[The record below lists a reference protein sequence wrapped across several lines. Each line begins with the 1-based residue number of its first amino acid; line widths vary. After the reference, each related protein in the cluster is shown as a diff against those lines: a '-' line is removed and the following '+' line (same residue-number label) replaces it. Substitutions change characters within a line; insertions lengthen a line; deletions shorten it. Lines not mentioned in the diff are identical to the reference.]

1 MENKNMYSKAMD
13 ILASAYD
20 NLYCWMVANSDM
32 VEYTDAR
39 ETYHEL
45 EKMLLDLEDNED
57 VYSADEDLD
66 GENFLIEAEM
76 LVERA
81 DDIMDAEYSD
91 ESPAEA
97 AGWRERDYY

>member
-1 MENKNMYSKAMD
+1 MENINMYKKAMD

-20 NLYCWMVANSDM
+20 NLYCWIVANDDIA
-32 VEYTDAR
+32 EYTDAR
-39 ETYHEL
+39 DTYHEL

-97 AGWRERDYY
+97 AGWRTRDYY

>member
-20 NLYCWMVANSDM
+20 NLYCWIVANSDM

-66 GENFLIEAEM
+66 GGNFLVEAEM

-81 DDIMDAEYSD
+81 NDIMGADYSD

-97 AGWRERDYY
+97 AGWRTRDYY

>member
-1 MENKNMYSKAMD
+1 MENKNMYSKTMD

-20 NLYCWMVANSDM
+20 NLYCWMVANSDI

-39 ETYHEL
+39 DMYHEL

-81 DDIMDAEYSD
+81 DDIMGADYSD
-91 ESPAEA
+91 EPSD
-97 AGWRERDYY
+97 GRGCYYYE